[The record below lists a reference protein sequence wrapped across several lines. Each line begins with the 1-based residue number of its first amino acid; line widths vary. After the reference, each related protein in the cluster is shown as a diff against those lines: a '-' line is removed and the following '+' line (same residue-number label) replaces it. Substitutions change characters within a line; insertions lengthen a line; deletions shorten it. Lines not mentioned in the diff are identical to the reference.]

1 MDESGNLSEE
11 TIAEFREAFVLFDKD
26 NDGNISLEEL
36 KSITENMGQ
45 TVSDDELKGMM
56 STVDPDNTGLVDF
69 DGFVEIMKLAL
80 NRTDRSD
87 EIKEAFNVFDKDGDG
102 KISSEEL
109 HSVLKILLEDLTDK
123 EVRWEVDV
131 MECVEGQM
139 LTGFFL

>member
-123 EVRWEVDV
+123 EVRCEVDV